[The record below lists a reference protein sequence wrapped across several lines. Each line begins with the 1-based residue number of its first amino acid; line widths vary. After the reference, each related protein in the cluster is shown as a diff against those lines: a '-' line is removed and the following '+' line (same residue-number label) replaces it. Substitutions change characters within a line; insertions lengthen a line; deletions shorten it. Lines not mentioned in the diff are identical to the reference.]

1 MKNNIFRLVLTA
13 ALGLA
18 GYNGY
23 EFAIE
28 NYTDTNIV
36 LEDGTTFESKDI
48 VKHKTSVFPSRKLE
62 NVKGIAWHHAA
73 WETQDIQKI
82 ADWHV
87 NGNNWPGIGYHG
99 AIKKD
104 GTYLVLN
111 DLETLSYHARGSNRV
126 LVGICFMG
134 DASDEPLT
142 DNQIK
147 TAKIMLEAFCMEMDI
162 QQSIGHR
169 DTKGASTE
177 CPGDAGYEQLQ
188 NAGMFFNAN

>member
-1 MKNNIFRLVLTA
+1 MKRNLIKYIIVA
-13 ALGLA
+13 ALSAAGL
-18 GYNGY
+18 NEGY
-23 EFAIE
+23 EFTVE
-28 NYTDTNIV
+28 NYGDTDIV

-48 VKHKTSVFPSRKLE
+48 VKHKGKVFPNRKLE
-62 NVKGIAWHHAA
+62 NVNGIALHHAA

-104 GTYLVLN
+104 GTYLILN
-111 DLETLSYHARGSNRV
+111 DLETLSYHAKGSNRT
-126 LVGICFMG
+126 LIGICFMG

-147 TAKIMLEAFCMEMDI
+147 TAKYMLDAFCLNMNIEQI
-162 QQSIGHR
+162 VAHR

-177 CPGDAGYEQLQ
+177 CPGDAGYKQLK
-188 NAGMFFNAN
+188 NEGLLFN